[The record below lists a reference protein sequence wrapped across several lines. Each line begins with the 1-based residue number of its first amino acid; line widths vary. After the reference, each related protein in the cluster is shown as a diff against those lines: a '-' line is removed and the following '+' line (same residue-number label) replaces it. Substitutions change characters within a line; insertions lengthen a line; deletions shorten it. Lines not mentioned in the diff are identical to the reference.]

1 VGKSGTV
8 QSLFHHEKRYIY
20 EPVQWKQNV

>member
-1 VGKSGTV
+1 MKKVGKSGTI

-20 EPVQWKQNV
+20 EPVQ